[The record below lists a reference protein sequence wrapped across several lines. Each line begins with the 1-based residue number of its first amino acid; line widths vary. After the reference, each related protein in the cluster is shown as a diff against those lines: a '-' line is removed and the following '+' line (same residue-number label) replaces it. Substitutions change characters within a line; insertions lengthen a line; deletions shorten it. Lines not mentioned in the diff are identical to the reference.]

1 MARINIAA
9 RLVLLLGAFCLVFPT
24 RAHAY
29 IDPGAGSYMLQF
41 AVATA
46 LAGAYTLKV
55 YWRRLR
61 SSFSR
66 LFRKEPPHDSDDL

>member
-9 RLVLLLGAFCLVFPT
+9 RLIILFGAFCLVFPT

-41 AVATA
+41 AIASA
-46 LAGAYTLKV
+46 LAGAYALKV
-55 YWRRLR
+55 YWRRLC
-61 SSFSR
+61 SSCSR